1 MTTEILSESTV
12 IFYQIRYVMNAM
24 IKSDKFNKI
33 HCRSHN
39 VNIYLMIMSAKTN
52 SSYKILINFMRIPEH
67 NFEHNRL
74 VLGIM
79 LKSIIGNSKSIIG
92 SGLPIMLV
100 LYLMLLVTYY
110 ALNYAG
116 IIGLGLVATSI
127 S

>member
-1 MTTEILSESTV
+1 
-12 IFYQIRYVMNAM
+12 
-24 IKSDKFNKI
+24 
-33 HCRSHN
+33 
-39 VNIYLMIMSAKTN
+39 
-52 SSYKILINFMRIPEH
+52 MRIPEH